1 MTTTIASF
9 SFTGEF
15 YTNHARAL
23 VLDGEWRKGYQYL
36 MESFDGMDTD
46 IAFMILKGTHALT
59 GTGAHIDLENSIDEN
74 YQSELKDIYY
84 WNVFSECDGKYKFS
98 RLVTLRD
105 IQDDIYERGLTY
117 GIPEA
122 SVYVEKY
129 IVNKN
134 EVSFPV
140 KISERET
147 GYLIATKFD
156 ANNLPMWTSDSDI
169 PRSARAYYE
178 LNIKKDQP
186 VEVKVEKV
194 QYEPKKQGP
203 NIYRMAAAEQNAKAA
218 NFDSIQAYSDYYRQ
232 KVLDAIKEREIV
244 WKTMNVDHEGKVF
257 AIKYPYDLAMAYALQ
272 RTPLSA
278 LAPKWE
284 TVSEGGLKME
294 SDSRLHTDLWLAL
307 GHNLDGSE
315 YSYDEEHVAVFNHL
329 MILLQ
334 ENAFPAGEFYTL
346 NSAGLKNFKGT
357 IVTINSKKITKKDI
371 LVIEHAGP
379 EFQEQAMKAGLVIC
393 EQGGKLAHLAIVGRE
408 IGLPLIRVDNA
419 CTLFKEGTVLNIDFE
434 TAQIIVN

>member
-194 QYEPKKQGP
+194 QYEPKNKALIFIEWPQ
-203 NIYRMAAAEQNAKAA
+203 QNKM
-218 NFDSIQAYSDYYRQ
+218 Q
-232 KVLDAIKEREIV
+232 KLQILIV
-244 WKTMNVDHEGKVF
+244 F
-257 AIKYPYDLAMAYALQ
+257 
-272 RTPLSA
+272 
-278 LAPKWE
+278 
-284 TVSEGGLKME
+284 
-294 SDSRLHTDLWLAL
+294 RL
-307 GHNLDGSE
+307 
-315 YSYDEEHVAVFNHL
+315 
-329 MILLQ
+329 ILI
-334 ENAFPAGEFYTL
+334 
-346 NSAGLKNFKGT
+346 T
-357 IVTINSKKITKKDI
+357 IVKKFLMPLRNVK
-371 LVIEHAGP
+371 LY
-379 EFQEQAMKAGLVIC
+379 
-393 EQGGKLAHLAIVGRE
+393 GK
-408 IGLPLIRVDNA
+408 
-419 CTLFKEGTVLNIDFE
+419 
-434 TAQIIVN
+434 Q